1 MTYELRLDEDYSE
14 RALNGIKASIVKT
27 PRNKPYAVKV
37 IMKEECNFEYTIEID
52 LKVLSKQ
59 YKPILA
65 LKMSKEEK

>member
-1 MTYELRLDEDYSE
+1 
-14 RALNGIKASIVKT
+14 
-27 PRNKPYAVKV
+27 
-37 IMKEECNFEYTIEID
+37 MKEECNFEYTIEID